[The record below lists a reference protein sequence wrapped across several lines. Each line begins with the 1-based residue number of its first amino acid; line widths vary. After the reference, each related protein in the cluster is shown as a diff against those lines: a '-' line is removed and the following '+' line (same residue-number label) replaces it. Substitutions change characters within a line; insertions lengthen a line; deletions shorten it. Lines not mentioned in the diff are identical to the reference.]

1 MTAALAMREADSRAL
16 QNHLFPGDGKESA
29 ALVLCG
35 SGASASA
42 SGVRLMAR
50 EVIPVDPGDCR
61 ERTGAGVDWST
72 EKYLAPELV
81 ERMDKRGLSLVTA
94 HSHPAGCG
102 AFSRLDDWNDR
113 RLFPAVHGWFD
124 DGRPHGALVMLP
136 DGTMFGRA
144 VDSRGRFTPF
154 SKIRVAGDRIRFWT
168 AGKKRFGNAPE
179 FGRRVA
185 QTFGKGTFRLLREL
199 RVGVVGCS
207 GTGSVVA
214 ELLARNCVGEIVLA
228 DADRMEEKNLN
239 RILNSAARDARA
251 GGLKVDVVGRAIRK
265 MGMRIKVEKI
275 AARTHEPAALAAL
288 KTCDAVFGCV
298 DSAEGRYHLDCLSA
312 AYLIPYFDVGV
323 RLDADGQGG
332 ISHAVAAAN
341 YVRPGGESLLERGV
355 YTPDQVR
362 AEGLRRG
369 DPEYYEQQRAAGY
382 LAAAD
387 EDHPAV
393 VSLNMQAACLAVN
406 DFLARLHDFR
416 LDDNAEFAVQKFSL
430 THGEYSLG
438 KGRGD
443 SAFFAGHLGA
453 GDRCELLRGF

>member
-1 MTAALAMREADSRAL
+1 MNHACVLREADARILQSR
-16 QNHLFPGDGKESA
+16 LFPGDGKEAA

-35 SGASASA
+35 SGRAD
-42 SGVRLMAR
+42 GNIRLTAR
-50 EVIPVDPGDCR
+50 EVIPVDAGDCR
-61 ERTGAGVDWST
+61 ARTDAHLAWAT
-72 EKYLAPELV
+72 EKYLTPALV
-81 ERMDKRGLSLVTA
+81 ERMDQRGLSLVTA

-102 AFSRLDDWNDR
+102 EFSRLDDWNDR

-136 DGTMFGRA
+136 DGEIFGRA
-144 VDSRGRFTPF
+144 VDARGRFAPF
-154 SKIRVAGDRIRFWT
+154 AKICVAGDRIQCWPG
-168 AGKKRFGNAPE
+168 GKKRFGNAPE

-185 QTFGKGTFRLLREL
+185 QTFGKGTFQLLRAL

-207 GTGSVVA
+207 GTGGVVA
-214 ELLARNCVGEIVLA
+214 ELLARNCVGEMVLV

-239 RILNSAARDARA
+239 RVLNAFARDARA
-251 GGLKVDVVGRAIRK
+251 GALKVEVVGRAVRK
-265 MGMRIKVEKI
+265 LGMRIKVEKI
-275 AARTHEPAALAAL
+275 PARTPEPAALAAL
-288 KTCDAVFGCV
+288 KTCDVIFGCV

-323 RLDADGQGG
+323 RLDADGRGG

-382 LAAAD
+382 LAAVG

-393 VSLNMQAACLAVN
+393 ISLNMQAACLAVN

-416 LDDNAEFAVQKFSL
+416 LDDNADFAVQKFSL
-430 THGEYSLG
+430 THGEYSFE
-438 KGRGD
+438 KERGA
-443 SAFFAGHLGA
+443 SAFFAKHLGA

>member
-1 MTAALAMREADSRAL
+1 MIMHILAMREATAQILEGR
-16 QNHLFPGDGKESA
+16 LFPGDGNEA
-29 ALVLCG
+29 AAFILCG
-35 SGASASA
+35 ANMNESPL
-42 SGVRLMAR
+42 RLTTC
-50 EVIPVDPGDCR
+50 EIIPVDSEDCNLR
-61 ERTGAGVDWST
+61 AKAGVAWAT
-72 EKYLAPELV
+72 EKYLTPELV

-94 HSHPAGCG
+94 HSHPAGCDG
-102 AFSRLDDWNDR
+102 FSRLDDWNDR

-136 DGTMFGRA
+136 DGAMFGRA

-154 SKIRVAGDRIRFWT
+154 SKICVVGNRIQFWT
-168 AGKKRFGNAPE
+168 GGKKRFGNAPE
-179 FGRRVA
+179 FGRRIA

-207 GTGSVVA
+207 GTGSIVA
-214 ELLARNCVGEIVLA
+214 ELLARNCVGEIVLV

-239 RILNSAARDARA
+239 RILNSAAKDARV
-251 GGLKVDVVGRAIRK
+251 GDLKVDVVGRAIRK
-265 MGMRIKVEKI
+265 MGMRIKIEKI
-275 AARTHEPAALAAL
+275 AARTHEPETLAAL
-288 KTCDAVFGCV
+288 KTCDVVFGCV

-323 RLDADGQGG
+323 RLEADGKGG

-382 LAAAD
+382 LAAVG

-393 VSLNMQAACLAVN
+393 ISLNMQAACLAVN
-406 DFLARLHDFR
+406 DFLARLHNFR

-430 THGEYSLG
+430 THGEYSFE
-438 KGRGD
+438 KERGD
-443 SAFFAGHLGA
+443 SAFFAKHLGA